1 MRLAIFAS
9 GRGSNF
15 SALLRAQNEG
25 QLPAAEFVLL
35 FSDKAEAPALEIA
48 RSNNIQTVSFS
59 PKDFPNRDA
68 YETEILK
75 HLQTAK
81 VEGICLAGYMRLVG
95 KPLLDAF
102 SYRIL
107 NIHPALLPS
116 FPGAHAHRDTLA
128 YGAKISGCTVHF
140 VDAGVDTGPII
151 LQRAVPVEDTDTE
164 ETLSARIL
172 VQEHQ
177 AYPEAVDLFTR
188 NLLRVEGRHVIRT
201 GASQ

>member
-15 SALLRAQNEG
+15 SALLRAKDDG
-25 QLPAAEFVLL
+25 KLPAAEFVALV
-35 FSDKAEAPALEIA
+35 SDKEDAPALGIA
-48 RSNNIQTVSFS
+48 RANDIEAIHLS
-59 PKDFPNRDA
+59 PKNFPNREA
-68 YETEILK
+68 YEAEILK
-75 HLQTAK
+75 RLEPFK

-95 KPLLDAF
+95 TKLLEAF
-102 SYRIL
+102 PYRIL

-116 FPGAHAHRDTLA
+116 FPGGHAHRDTLA
-128 YGAKISGCTVHF
+128 YGVKISGCTVHF

-151 LQRAVPVEDTDTE
+151 LQRCVPVEDNDTE
-164 ETLSARIL
+164 SSLAARIL

-188 NLLRVEGRHVIRT
+188 GLLRVEGRRVICPE
-201 GASQ
+201 